1 MQIAMAAEALNTKLL
16 QVLKLLTQGLAVTM
30 LMAAGI
36 AAVPGL
42 AQAIFTGILGYIVIF
57 IPVILSLF
65 LMFRMN
71 QLSTAQIKYSFWAFA
86 VSFGVSLSLIF
97 SVFTA
102 ASIVQSLLITTVS
115 FGALAGWGYFT
126 KKDLTSMGGFLF
138 AGVIALILIGLF
150 NIWFGS
156 SLLQTILNILAVG
169 IFLGLTAYD
178 MQQIRNQLWANDSDL
193 QDRVIVIGALSL
205 FINYINIFVNLVQ
218 LLGNRE

>member
-1 MQIAMAAEALNTKLL
+1 MPL
-16 QVLKLLTQGLAVTM
+16 
-30 LMAAGI
+30 
-36 AAVPGL
+36 
-42 AQAIFTGILGYIVIF
+42 
-57 IPVILSLF
+57 ILSLF
-65 LMFRMN
+65 LMFRME
-71 QLSTAQIKYSFWAFA
+71 QLTTAQLKYSFWAFA
-86 VSFGVSLSLIF
+86 VSFGISLSLIF

-126 KKDLTSMGGFLF
+126 RRDLTSMGGFLF

-156 SLLQTILNILAVG
+156 SLLQTIINVLAVG

-178 MQQIRNQLWANDSDL
+178 MQQIRNQLWASDSDL
-193 QDRVIVIGALSL
+193 EDRIIVIGALSL

>member
-1 MQIAMAAEALNTKLL
+1 MEQ
-16 QVLKLLTQGLAVTM
+16 LTT
-30 LMAAGI
+30 
-36 AAVPGL
+36 P
-42 AQAIFTGILGYIVIF
+42 
-57 IPVILSLF
+57 
-65 LMFRMN
+65 
-71 QLSTAQIKYSFWAFA
+71 QLKYSFWAFSI
-86 VSFGVSLSLIF
+86 SFGISLSLIF

-126 KKDLTSMGGFLF
+126 RRDLTSLGGFLF

-156 SLLQTILNILAVG
+156 SLLQTIINVLAVG

-193 QDRVIVIGALSL
+193 EDRIIVIGALSL

>member
-1 MQIAMAAEALNTKLL
+1 MQATLAAQALNTKLL

-30 LMAAGI
+30 LISAGI

-42 AQAIFTGILGYIVIF
+42 AQAIFSGILGYIVVLT
-57 IPVILSLF
+57 PLALSLF
-65 LMFRMN
+65 LMFRME
-71 QLSTAQIKYSFWAFA
+71 QLSTAQLRYSFWAFA

-97 SVFTA
+97 AVFTT
-102 ASIVQSLLITTVS
+102 ASIVQSLVITTVS
-115 FGALAGWGYFT
+115 FTALAGWGYFT
-126 KKDLTSMGGFLF
+126 KRDLTSLGGFLF

-150 NIWFGS
+150 NIWFAS
-156 SLLQTILNILAVG
+156 SLLQTIVNILAVG

-178 MQQIRNQLWANDSDL
+178 MQQIRNQLWINDNDME
-193 QDRVIVIGALSL
+193 DRIVVIGSLSL

>member
-57 IPVILSLF
+57 MPLILSLF
-65 LMFRMN
+65 LMFRME
-71 QLSTAQIKYSFWAFA
+71 QLTTPQLKYSFWAFSI
-86 VSFGVSLSLIF
+86 SFGISLSLIF

-126 KKDLTSMGGFLF
+126 RRDLTSLGGFLF

-150 NIWFGS
+150 NIWFKVS
-156 SLLQTILNILAVG
+156 S
-169 IFLGLTAYD
+169 
-178 MQQIRNQLWANDSDL
+178 
-193 QDRVIVIGALSL
+193 
-205 FINYINIFVNLVQ
+205 
-218 LLGNRE
+218 